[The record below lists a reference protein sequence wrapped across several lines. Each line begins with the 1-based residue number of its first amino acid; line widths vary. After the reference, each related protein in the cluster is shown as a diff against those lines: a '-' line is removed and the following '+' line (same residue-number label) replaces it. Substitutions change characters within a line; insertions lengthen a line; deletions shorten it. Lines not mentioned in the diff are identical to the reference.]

1 MSKRKIKKDG
11 RSNPRL
17 KPCPPEEQRY
27 IIRFCLEEGLF
38 KVGMCE
44 GGIPDTKVLEKY
56 LRKQGYADGTFVL
69 LSTRPR
75 PKYVATYR
83 FIRINKLGQKKRK
96 LVQTE

>member
-1 MSKRKIKKDG
+1 MARKKKIIDG

-27 IIRFCLEEGLF
+27 VIRICLEEGLF
-38 KVGMCE
+38 KVGQCE
-44 GGIPDTKVLEKY
+44 GSVPDTKSLEKY
-56 LRKQGYADGTFVL
+56 LRKQGYDEGTFVL

-75 PKYVATYR
+75 PKHVGTYR

-96 LVQTE
+96 LFQI